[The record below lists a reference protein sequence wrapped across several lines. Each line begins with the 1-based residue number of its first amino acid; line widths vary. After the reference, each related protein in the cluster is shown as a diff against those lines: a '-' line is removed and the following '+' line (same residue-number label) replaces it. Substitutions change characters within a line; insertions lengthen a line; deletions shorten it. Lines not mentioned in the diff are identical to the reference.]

1 MAGEIFYNKYLL
13 KKGATDTRFLLADGD
28 YPASASYID
37 VSKTER
43 FHVLVIVG
51 EVHASDTVTFTLKCT
66 TSASGT
72 LTTVSATYAAVSF
85 TGGNDSHD
93 ALMTVETKKLPE
105 GYQYVS
111 CVVDGATN
119 GTYGTVRFFLP
130 EHDQP
135 VTQTSATIL
144 SHVEYVG

>member
-1 MAGEIFYNKYLL
+1 MAGEIFYDKYLV
-13 KKGATDTRFLLADGD
+13 KHAQSDTSFALADGD

-43 FHVLVIVG
+43 FHVLIHAG
-51 EVHASDTVTFTLKCT
+51 TIHASDTVTFTLKCT

-85 TGGNDSHD
+85 TGGNDGLS

-111 CVVDGATN
+111 VVVDGATN
-119 GTYGTVRFFLP
+119 GSYGTVLFFLP
-130 EHDQP
+130 EHSQP
-135 VTQTSATIL
+135 VTQTTATML
-144 SHVEYVG
+144 THVEYVG